1 MVDSP
6 VVSAGPSVTPA
17 RVVFAVTAA
26 VSAVSLVIQLVLIV
40 VGINVLVDDAGAPSV
55 GLGERLV
62 RFVSYFT
69 VQSNVLVVISTAML
83 ARRPARDGWWF
94 RVLRI
99 AGLVGIT
106 VTFVV
111 YLIALRPI
119 LDLHGVSAVTD
130 FGLHIATPV
139 LAVVGWLVWGP
150 RPRISVRVLL
160 WFLIW
165 PVAYFAYSLIRGA
178 VTGWYPYP
186 FVDVT
191 VLGYPVALRNLVVV
205 AVLLLAVGAVYLLL
219 DRRLP
224 ANPRA
229 R

>member
-1 MVDSP
+1 MTA
-6 VVSAGPSVTPA
+6 VVSG
-17 RVVFAVTAA
+17 
-26 VSAVSLVIQLVLIV
+26 VSLVIQLVLIV
-40 VGINVLVDDAGAPSV
+40 IGVNVLVDDAGAPAV

-69 VQSNVLVVISTAML
+69 VQSNVLVVVSSAML
-83 ARRPARDGWWF
+83 AGNPVREGWWF
-94 RVLRI
+94 RLLRI

-119 LDLHGVSAVTD
+119 LDLHGMSAATD
-130 FGLHIATPV
+130 FGLHLATPV

-150 RPRISVRVLL
+150 RPRFTARVLL

-165 PVAYFAYSLIRGA
+165 PAAYFAYSLIRGA

-191 VLGYPVALRNLVVV
+191 VLGYPVALRNLAVVTI
-205 AVLLLAVGAVYLLL
+205 LLLVVGALYLVL
-219 DRRLP
+219 DRRLT
-224 ANPRA
+224 A